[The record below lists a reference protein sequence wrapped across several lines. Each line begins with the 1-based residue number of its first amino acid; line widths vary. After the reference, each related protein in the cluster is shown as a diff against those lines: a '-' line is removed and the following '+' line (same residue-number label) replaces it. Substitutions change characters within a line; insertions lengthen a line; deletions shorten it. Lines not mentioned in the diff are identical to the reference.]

1 MFVAVATVDWHSV
14 KPFTL
19 QRVPIPAMVVMS
31 LYVAVVVR
39 ELPRDV

>member
-19 QRVPIPAMVVMS
+19 QRVPIPAMIVMG

-39 ELPRDV
+39 GLHRDV